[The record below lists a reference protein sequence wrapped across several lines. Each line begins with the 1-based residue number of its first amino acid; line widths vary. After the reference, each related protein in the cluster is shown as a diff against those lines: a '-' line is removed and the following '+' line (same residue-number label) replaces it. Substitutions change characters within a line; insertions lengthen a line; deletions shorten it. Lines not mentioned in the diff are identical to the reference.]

1 MKNEKLLSI
10 YLYTFRFFVYSTY
23 ILFVLYII
31 GIYKNDPIPNLN
43 AIENY
48 AKIFVSLFLMWKYNF
63 LRSKFKFTDLDRH
76 IVFQSGLFLFL
87 TTTLSFALIN
97 YLNELKTKIIPDKTK
112 NKTTNKPTT
121 NKTTTT

>member
-1 MKNEKLLSI
+1 MKNEKLLTI
-10 YLYTFRFFVYSTY
+10 YLYTFRFILYSTY

-31 GIYKNDPIPNLN
+31 GIYKNNPIPNLN
-43 AIENY
+43 AVENY
-48 AKIFVSLFLMWKYNF
+48 AKIIVSLFLMWKYNF

-97 YLNELKTKIIPDKTK
+97 YFNKLKTKIIPDK
-112 NKTTNKPTT
+112 KTSYSV
-121 NKTTTT
+121 